1 VQRSPAE
8 DCSAGGGSRY
18 NAADPRCS
26 RTGAAEVAMTS
37 DTSTF
42 QTHLD
47 TRQKVEPAA
56 EFVAQVNVAEYDAL
70 YQRSIADPEAYWEEQ
85 ARQFEWF
92 KPWNKVVD
100 LDYPF
105 AKWFPG
111 AQCNIT
117 VNCLD
122 RHANGARKNK
132 AALIWL
138 SEDGQER
145 IFTYNMLLRRVCQ
158 AANALKSL
166 GVQKGDRVCIY
177 MPLTP
182 EGIIAMLACARI
194 GAVHSVIYAGLG
206 HTSLRSRIED
216 AQAKVILTA
225 DVGIRRGRTTQLKQI
240 VDQAIAESS
249 PVEQVVVLRREEPK
263 IALDP
268 SRDID
273 WNELVDA
280 QPGWCEPEV
289 MESDDPLF
297 ILYTSGTTGRPKGVV
312 YTHGAY
318 VVGVTP
324 QWVLACD
331 IKEDDIYWCT
341 SDIGWIVG
349 HSIMVYGPFANGT
362 TCVVREGAPDFPDP
376 GVVWSIVER
385 LGVTK
390 LYTAPTA
397 VRMFMKFG
405 DAYPNKYD
413 LSSLKLVNCAGEPL
427 NPEAWAWFYRV
438 VGKERVPLVDNW
450 WQTETAAP
458 TIGVVPGLATKP
470 GRAGVPFPGI
480 EADTLDRAGQPV
492 GVNEGGFLV
501 LKGFWPFLMR
511 TIYGD
516 EERYKSYWGTIDG
529 VYTAG
534 DVATRDAD
542 GYYMVLGRAD
552 DVVNVAGHRIGTAD
566 VESALV
572 SHPAVAEAAAIGK
585 PDELK
590 GESLKAFVT
599 LRAGREPSDALKAE
613 LIRHVREEAG
623 PIAAP
628 GEIDFV
634 ASLPKTRSG
643 KIMRRLLKAR
653 ELGLDPGDIT
663 TLEE

>member
-1 VQRSPAE
+1 MTTEASSFQAHLTAE
-8 DCSAGGGSRY
+8 TVIA
-18 NAADPRCS
+18 P
-26 RTGAAEVAMTS
+26 
-37 DTSTF
+37 
-42 QTHLD
+42 
-47 TRQKVEPAA
+47 PP
-56 EFVAQVNVAEYDAL
+56 EFVAQTNAPDYDAL
-70 YQRSIADPEAYWEEQ
+70 YNRAAQNPEAYWEEQ

-92 KPWNKVVD
+92 RPWTRVREIN
-100 LDYPF
+100 YPF
-105 AKWFPG
+105 AKWFVG

-122 RHANGARKNK
+122 RHANGERKNK
-132 AALIWL
+132 VALL
-138 SEDGQER
+138 FLTEDGQER
-145 IFTYNMLLRRVCQ
+145 IYTYAMLHRRVQQ

-166 GVQKGDRVCIY
+166 GVGKGDRVCIY

-182 EGIIAMLACARI
+182 EGIVAMLACARI
-194 GAVHSVIYAGLG
+194 GAVHSVVYAGLG
-206 HTSLRSRIED
+206 HTALRSRIQD

-225 DVGIRRGRTTQLKQI
+225 DIGVRRGRAVQLKEI
-240 VDQAIAESS
+240 VDEAVKGLDFVQKIA
-249 PVEQVVVLRREEPK
+249 VYRRGEPK

-268 SRDID
+268 ARELD
-273 WNELVDA
+273 WNALCDA
-280 QPGWCEPEV
+280 QPGSCPPEV
-289 MESDDPLF
+289 MDANDPLF
-297 ILYTSGTTGRPKGVV
+297 ILYTSGTTGQPKGVV
-312 YTHGAY
+312 YTHGAF

-324 QWVLACD
+324 TWKLACD

-362 TCVVREGAPDFPDP
+362 TCVVREGAPDWPDP
-376 GVVWSIVER
+376 GVVWSIVEKY
-385 LGVTK
+385 GVTK
-390 LYTAPTA
+390 IYTAPTA

-405 DAYPNKYD
+405 EEYPDKYD
-413 LSSLKLVNCAGEPL
+413 LSSLRLVNCAGEPL
-427 NPEAWAWFYRV
+427 NPEAWQWFYRV
-438 VGKERVPLVDNW
+438 IGKGRVPLVDDW

-458 TIGVVPGLATKP
+458 TIGTWPCMASKP
-470 GRAGVPFPGI
+470 GRAGKPFPGI
-480 EADTLDRAGQPV
+480 EADVLDRQGKPV

-501 LKGFWPFLMR
+501 LKGFWPYLMS

-516 EERYKSYWGTIDG
+516 EDRYRQYFDTIEG

-534 DVATRDAD
+534 DVATKDAD

-585 PDELK
+585 PDPVR
-590 GESLKAFVT
+590 GESIKVFVT
-599 LRAGREPSDALKAE
+599 LRLGQQPSDELKAA

-628 GEIDFV
+628 SELDFV
-634 ASLPKTRSG
+634 TSLPKTRSG

>member
-1 VQRSPAE
+1 MTTEASSFQAHLTAE
-8 DCSAGGGSRY
+8 TVIA
-18 NAADPRCS
+18 P
-26 RTGAAEVAMTS
+26 
-37 DTSTF
+37 
-42 QTHLD
+42 
-47 TRQKVEPAA
+47 PP
-56 EFVAQVNVAEYDAL
+56 EFVARTNAPDYDAL
-70 YQRSIADPEAYWEEQ
+70 YNRAAQNPEAYWEEQ

-92 KPWNKVVD
+92 RPWTKVREI
-100 LDYPF
+100 DYPF
-105 AKWFPG
+105 AKWFVG

-122 RHANGARKNK
+122 RHANGERKNK
-132 AALIWL
+132 VALLFL

-145 IFTYNMLLRRVCQ
+145 IYTYAMLSRRVQQ
-158 AANALKSL
+158 AANALKAL
-166 GVQKGDRVCIY
+166 GVGKGDRVCIY

-194 GAVHSVIYAGLG
+194 GAVHSVVYAGLG
-206 HTSLRSRIED
+206 HTALRSRIQD

-225 DVGIRRGRTTQLKQI
+225 DIGVRRGRAVQLKEI
-240 VDQAIAESS
+240 VDEAVKGLDFVQKIA
-249 PVEQVVVLRREEPK
+249 VYRRGEPK
-263 IALDP
+263 IELDP
-268 SRDID
+268 ARELD
-273 WNELVDA
+273 WNELCDA
-280 QPGWCEPEV
+280 QPGVCPPEI
-289 MESDDPLF
+289 MDANDPLF
-297 ILYTSGTTGRPKGVV
+297 ILYTSGTTGQPKGVV
-312 YTHGAY
+312 YTHGAF

-324 QWVLACD
+324 TWKLACD

-362 TCVVREGAPDFPDP
+362 TCVVREGAPDWPDP
-376 GVVWSIVER
+376 GVVWSVVEKY
-385 LGVTK
+385 GVTK
-390 LYTAPTA
+390 IYTAPTA

-405 DAYPNKYD
+405 EEYPNKYD
-413 LSSLKLVNCAGEPL
+413 LSSLRLVNCAGEPL
-427 NPEAWAWFYRV
+427 NPEAWQWFYRV
-438 VGKERVPLVDNW
+438 IGKGRVPLVDNW

-458 TIGVVPGLATKP
+458 TIGTWPCMASKP
-470 GRAGVPFPGI
+470 GRAGKPFPGI
-480 EADTLDRAGQPV
+480 EADVLDRQGRPV

-501 LKGFWPFLMR
+501 LKGFWPYLMS

-516 EERYKSYWGTIDG
+516 ADRYRQYFDTIEG

-534 DVATRDAD
+534 DVATKDAD

-585 PDELK
+585 PDVVR
-590 GESLKAFVT
+590 GESIKAFVT
-599 LRAGREPSDALKAE
+599 LRVGQQPSDELKAA

-628 GEIDFV
+628 SELDFV
-634 ASLPKTRSG
+634 TSLPKTRSG

>member
-1 VQRSPAE
+1 
-8 DCSAGGGSRY
+8 
-18 NAADPRCS
+18 
-26 RTGAAEVAMTS
+26 MTTEAS
-37 DTSTF
+37 SF
-42 QTHLD
+42 QAHLD

-56 EFVAQVNVAEYDAL
+56 AFMQQINVPDYDAL
-70 YQRSIADPEAYWEEQ
+70 YQRSVANPEAYWAEQ

-92 KPWNKVVD
+92 RPWDKVVEI
-100 LDYPF
+100 DYPF
-105 AKWFPG
+105 AKWFVG

-122 RHANGARKNK
+122 RHAKGARKNK

-138 SEDGQER
+138 SEDGQQQ

-166 GVQKGDRVCIY
+166 GVKKGDRVCIY

-182 EGIIAMLACARI
+182 EGIVAMLACARI

-206 HTSLRSRIED
+206 HTALRSRIED

-225 DVGIRRGRTTQLKQI
+225 DIGIRRGRATQLKEI
-240 VDQAIAESS
+240 VDQAIGESS
-249 PVEQVVVLRREEPK
+249 PVEKVVVFRRGEPK

-268 SRDID
+268 TREID
-273 WNELVDA
+273 WDELVDA

-289 MESDDPLF
+289 MDSDDPLF

-318 VVGVTP
+318 IVGVMP

-405 DAYPNKYD
+405 DSYPNEYD

-427 NPEAWAWFYRV
+427 NPEAWSWFYRV
-438 VGKERVPLVDNW
+438 VGKEQVPLVDNW

-480 EADTLDRAGQPV
+480 QADILDRAGQPV

-516 EERYKSYWGTIDG
+516 EERYKAYWGTIDG

-590 GESLKAFVT
+590 GESIKVFVT
-599 LRAGREPSDALKAE
+599 LRAGREASEGLKAE
-613 LIRHVREEAG
+613 LIRHVRDEAG

-628 GEIDFV
+628 GELDFV
-634 ASLPKTRSG
+634 AGLPKTRSG

>member
-1 VQRSPAE
+1 MTTEASSFQAHLTAE
-8 DCSAGGGSRY
+8 TVIA
-18 NAADPRCS
+18 P
-26 RTGAAEVAMTS
+26 
-37 DTSTF
+37 
-42 QTHLD
+42 
-47 TRQKVEPAA
+47 PP
-56 EFVAQVNVAEYDAL
+56 EFVAQTNAPDYDAL
-70 YQRSIADPEAYWEEQ
+70 YNRAAQNPEAYWEEQ

-92 KPWNKVVD
+92 RPWTRVREIN
-100 LDYPF
+100 YPF
-105 AKWFPG
+105 AKWFVG

-122 RHANGARKNK
+122 RHANGERKNK
-132 AALIWL
+132 VALL
-138 SEDGQER
+138 FLTEDGQER
-145 IFTYNMLLRRVCQ
+145 IYTYAMLHRRVQQ

-166 GVQKGDRVCIY
+166 GVGKGDRVCIY

-194 GAVHSVIYAGLG
+194 GAVHSVVYAGLG
-206 HTSLRSRIED
+206 HTALRSRIQD

-225 DVGIRRGRTTQLKQI
+225 DIGVRRGRAVQLKEI
-240 VDQAIAESS
+240 VDEAVKGLDFVQKIA
-249 PVEQVVVLRREEPK
+249 VYRRGEPK

-268 SRDID
+268 ARELD
-273 WNELVDA
+273 WNALCDA
-280 QPGWCEPEV
+280 QPGSCPPEV
-289 MESDDPLF
+289 MDANDPLF
-297 ILYTSGTTGRPKGVV
+297 ILYTSGTTGQPKGVV
-312 YTHGAY
+312 YTHGAF

-324 QWVLACD
+324 TWKLACD

-362 TCVVREGAPDFPDP
+362 TCVVREGAPDWPDP
-376 GVVWSIVER
+376 GVVWSIVEKY
-385 LGVTK
+385 GVTK
-390 LYTAPTA
+390 IYTAPTA

-405 DAYPNKYD
+405 EEYPDKYD
-413 LSSLKLVNCAGEPL
+413 LSSLRLVNCAGEPL
-427 NPEAWAWFYRV
+427 NPEAWQWFYRV
-438 VGKERVPLVDNW
+438 IGKGRVPLVDDW

-458 TIGVVPGLATKP
+458 TIGTWPCMASKP
-470 GRAGVPFPGI
+470 GRAGKPFPGI
-480 EADTLDRAGQPV
+480 EADVLDRQGKPV

-501 LKGFWPFLMR
+501 LKGFWPYLMS

-516 EERYKSYWGTIDG
+516 EDRYRQYFDTIEG

-534 DVATRDAD
+534 DVATKDAD

-585 PDELK
+585 PDPVR
-590 GESLKAFVT
+590 GESIKVFVT
-599 LRAGREPSDALKAE
+599 LRLGQQPSDELKAA

-628 GEIDFV
+628 SELDFV
-634 ASLPKTRSG
+634 TSLPKTRSG

>member
-1 VQRSPAE
+1 VTTEASSFQAHLTAE
-8 DCSAGGGSRY
+8 TVIA
-18 NAADPRCS
+18 P
-26 RTGAAEVAMTS
+26 
-37 DTSTF
+37 
-42 QTHLD
+42 
-47 TRQKVEPAA
+47 PP
-56 EFVAQVNVAEYDAL
+56 EFVAQTNAPDYDAL
-70 YQRSIADPEAYWEEQ
+70 YNRAAQNPEAYWEEQ

-92 KPWNKVVD
+92 RPWTRVREIN
-100 LDYPF
+100 YPF
-105 AKWFPG
+105 AKWFVG

-122 RHANGARKNK
+122 RHANGERKNK
-132 AALIWL
+132 VALL
-138 SEDGQER
+138 FLTEDGQER
-145 IFTYNMLLRRVCQ
+145 IYTYAMLHRRVQQ

-166 GVQKGDRVCIY
+166 GVGKGDRVCIY

-194 GAVHSVIYAGLG
+194 GAVHSVVYAGLG
-206 HTSLRSRIED
+206 HTALRSRIQD
-216 AQAKVILTA
+216 AQANVILTA
-225 DVGIRRGRTTQLKQI
+225 DIGVRRGRAVQLKEI
-240 VDQAIAESS
+240 VDEAVKGLDFVQKIA
-249 PVEQVVVLRREEPK
+249 VYRRGEPK

-268 SRDID
+268 ARELD
-273 WNELVDA
+273 WNALCDA
-280 QPGWCEPEV
+280 QPGSCPPEV
-289 MESDDPLF
+289 MDANDPLF
-297 ILYTSGTTGRPKGVV
+297 ILYTSGTTGQPKGVV
-312 YTHGAY
+312 YTHGAF

-324 QWVLACD
+324 TWKLACD

-362 TCVVREGAPDFPDP
+362 TCVVREGAPDWPDP
-376 GVVWSIVER
+376 GVVWSIVEKY
-385 LGVTK
+385 GVTK
-390 LYTAPTA
+390 IYTAPTA

-405 DAYPNKYD
+405 EEYPDKYD
-413 LSSLKLVNCAGEPL
+413 LSSLRLVNCAGEPL
-427 NPEAWAWFYRV
+427 NPEAWQWFYRV
-438 VGKERVPLVDNW
+438 IGKGRVPLVDDW

-458 TIGVVPGLATKP
+458 TIGTWPCMASKP
-470 GRAGVPFPGI
+470 GRAGKPFPGI
-480 EADTLDRAGQPV
+480 EADVLDRQGKPV

-501 LKGFWPFLMR
+501 LKGFWPYLMS

-516 EERYKSYWGTIDG
+516 EDRYRQYFDTIEG

-534 DVATRDAD
+534 DVATKDAD

-585 PDELK
+585 PDPVR
-590 GESLKAFVT
+590 GESIKVFVT
-599 LRAGREPSDALKAE
+599 LRLGQQPSDELKAA

-628 GEIDFV
+628 SELDFV
-634 ASLPKTRSG
+634 TSLPKTRSG